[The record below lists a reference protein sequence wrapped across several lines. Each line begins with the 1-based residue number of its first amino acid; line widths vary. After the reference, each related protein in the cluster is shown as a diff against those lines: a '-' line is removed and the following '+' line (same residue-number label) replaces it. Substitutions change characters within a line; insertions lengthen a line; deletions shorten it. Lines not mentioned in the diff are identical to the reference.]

1 MEKKNKQINNS
12 TTAPIL
18 FPYEPEEFWQQMRS
32 IIREEITKT
41 KNEKLAAASVTETQ
55 GLTYKP
61 LFKIAEVCT
70 VFAVSRPTIYE
81 WIKDGKLKPYKIRR
95 SVYFLWKDIQ
105 QLLPVS

>member
-1 MEKKNKQINNS
+1 MEKKNKHINNS
-12 TTAPIL
+12 TTTPIL
-18 FPYEPEEFWQQMRS
+18 FPYEPEEFWQHMRV

-41 KNEKLAAASVTETQ
+41 KKEKLVASVTETQ

-95 SVYFLWKDIQ
+95 RVYFLWKDIQ

>member
-1 MEKKNKQINNS
+1 MNNS
-12 TTAPIL
+12 STTPIL
-18 FPYEPEEFWQQMRS
+18 LPYEPDEFWAHMRS

-41 KNEKLAAASVTETQ
+41 KKEKTVASVTETA

-61 LFKIAEVCT
+61 LFKIAEVCN
-70 VFAVSRPTIYE
+70 VFDVTRPTIYE

-95 SVYFLWKDIQ
+95 RVYFLWKDIQ